1 MNRKEY
7 YDFIDKRLH
16 FLAYEIAGR
25 AKKNLLDLN
34 IHSENFFINL
44 FNIIFDLELINANSQ
59 ESNCGG
65 IDLIDEKHSVV
76 IQVSS
81 TSTKK
86 KIQDSLCRQVFKN
99 KYIGYRLMFIFIGRK
114 TKDRKEVEYMNPYNV
129 IFNPKNDIWDI
140 DDILGKILYLDI
152 DKLKVIYE
160 LVGKEIL
167 PDFDYGKT
175 YTNLAAIVKILTK
188 ENFNINE
195 VDAVS
200 LPFNIDDKIS
210 INQLDSVKA
219 IIDDYKVFHH
229 RLNNIYNDFDR
240 EGQNKSHSIL
250 YKIRSQY
257 FKLIRDKNKTSV
269 EIFDQIIKSVT
280 DIIVYSEN
288 YQKMP
293 EEELFVC
300 VNIIVVDAFIRCKI
314 FHSPTGYSR

>member
-7 YDFIDKRLH
+7 YDFIDKRLQ

-44 FNIIFDLELINANSQ
+44 FNIIFDLELINANSL

-76 IQVSS
+76 IQVPS
-81 TSTKK
+81 TSTNK
-86 KIQDSLCRQVFKN
+86 KIQDSLYSQVFKN
-99 KYIGYRLMFIFIGRK
+99 KYIGYRLKFIFIGRK
-114 TKDRKEVEYMNPYNV
+114 TKDRKEVEYINPYNV

-140 DDILGKILYLDI
+140 DDILGKILYLDV
-152 DKLKVIYE
+152 DKLKAIYE

-195 VDAVS
+195 VDAVP

-219 IIDDYKVFHH
+219 VIDDYKVFHH

-250 YKIRSQY
+250 CKIRSQY

-314 FHSPTGYSR
+314 FNSPTGYSK